1 MSLKCLILKIGLEEF
16 PGDLV
21 VRTLCFHCQGPVFV
35 RSLVEELRS
44 HKLHSTANK

>member
-35 RSLVEELRS
+35 QFLVTELRS
-44 HKLHSTANK
+44 HVLHGVARI